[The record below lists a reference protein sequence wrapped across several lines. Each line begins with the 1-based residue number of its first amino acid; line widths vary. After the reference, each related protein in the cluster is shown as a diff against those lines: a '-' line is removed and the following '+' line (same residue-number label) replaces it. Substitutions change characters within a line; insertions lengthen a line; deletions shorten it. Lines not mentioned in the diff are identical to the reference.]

1 MSLQLLKKNILYI
14 GLLLLLAAHFRDAYA
29 QQRSTP
35 NWLTFEQLDDSLK
48 NKPKKVFVNFV
59 ADWCTYCHEM
69 DKVTFTDSLLIKIL
83 SEDFYPVKM
92 NVESKDTIRFGGQQ
106 FVNKRINKRNPVHQ
120 IPLLMASRENKPFS
134 LPAMIIFNE
143 SFEAT
148 ARYFQFL
155 SAEQLIEI
163 LKE

>member
-1 MSLQLLKKNILYI
+1 MYCSLLKKHSLLI
-14 GLLLLLAAHFRDAYA
+14 GLLVLSMACQNHLYA
-29 QQRSTP
+29 QQKGVP

-48 NKPKKVFVNFV
+48 IKPKKVFVNFV

-69 DKVTFTDSLLIKIL
+69 DKVTFSDSTLIKL
-83 SEDFYPVKM
+83 LDEQFYAVKM
-92 NVESKDTIRFGGQQ
+92 DVESKDTILFAGQV
-106 FVNKRINKRNPVHQ
+106 FINERINKRNPVHQ
-120 IPLLMASRENKPFS
+120 IPLLMASRKNEAFS
-134 LPAMIIFNE
+134 LPAMIIFN
-143 SFEAT
+143 SDFEAT